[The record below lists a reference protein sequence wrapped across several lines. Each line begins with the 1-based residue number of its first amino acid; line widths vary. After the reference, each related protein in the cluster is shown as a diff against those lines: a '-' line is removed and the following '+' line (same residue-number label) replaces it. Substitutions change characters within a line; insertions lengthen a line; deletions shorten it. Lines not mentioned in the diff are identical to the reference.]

1 MKEISEEQQFKLIS
15 LIMKNETIKA
25 YKLECEYNK
34 QDFDVSECVDRLLK
48 AEEAGK
54 ICYKNKSATPFWVKN
69 YKYLEQSFSYGW
81 KLEQSRD
88 LI

>member
-15 LIMKNETIKA
+15 LIMKNEITKA

-34 QDFDVSECVDRLLK
+34 FFYVSECVDRLLK

-54 ICYKNKSATPFWVKN
+54 ICYKNKFKSPFWIKN
-69 YKYLEQSFSYGW
+69 NKYLEQIFSFGW
-81 KLEQSRD
+81 KNEQSKD

>member
-1 MKEISEEQQFKLIS
+1 MKDITEKDQFDIIS
-15 LIMKNETIKA
+15 LIMKNEIAKA

-34 QDFDVSECVDRLLK
+34 KGFYVSECVDRLLK

-54 ICYKNKSATPFWVKN
+54 VCYKNKFNTPFWIKN
-69 YKYLEQSFSYGW
+69 NKYLEQVFSFGW
-81 KLEQSRD
+81 KNEQLKD